1 MSVIMNDFDYICRV
15 LTEESHTM
23 HSKFTIKDCGP
34 IELPT
39 HADHRGSL
47 TVIDDAEASLLPFR
61 PERVFWIHGAGQ
73 DAVRGEHAHRTCWEI
88 VCAVSGSFSLT
99 LSDGLEEKTF
109 LMDSP
114 TKGVIIPP
122 MIWCRLEHFAPGT
135 VCLTIASGSYDAE
148 GYINNLEQLKPTQG
162 DSAHSK

>member
-73 DAVRGEHAHRTCWEI
+73 DAVRGEHAHRTCW
-88 VCAVSGSFSLT
+88 
-99 LSDGLEEKTF
+99 
-109 LMDSP
+109 DSP

-148 GYINNLEQLKPTQG
+148 GYINKLEQLKPTQG